1 MPRPSV
7 EVERRAQ
14 ILRATCQVIADGGL
28 RNLRISDVARLAGV
42 SGGTVHYYFDTKQD
56 LAQAAFEDC
65 YERSLERRR
74 WLLDSRGD
82 ALTRLR
88 QIVDSYVPG
97 SPETIEAWKVWVELW
112 AESPRSPRLRE
123 LNDRL
128 YGDWR
133 RIVADVVRDGQSR
146 GQLADGDPFVL
157 ANMLVGMIDGLAVQ
171 VLAGSQSMTAGRM
184 RATCLAFVDTV
195 LARGSAEVSG
205 H

>member
-74 WLLDSRGD
+74 WLLDPRADS
-82 ALTRLR
+82 LTRLR

-97 SPETIEAWKVWVELW
+97 SPETVEAWKVWVELW

-133 RIVADVVRDGQSR
+133 RIVADIVRDGQSR
-146 GQLADGDPFVL
+146 GQLAAGDPFLL

-195 LARGSAEVSG
+195 LTRTPVR
-205 H
+205 

>member
-7 EVERRAQ
+7 EAERRVQ
-14 ILRATCQVIADGGL
+14 ILHATCQVIAAGGL

-74 WLLDSRGD
+74 WLLDSRAD
-82 ALTRLR
+82 SLTRLR
-88 QIVDSYVPG
+88 QIVDSYVP
-97 SPETIEAWKVWVELW
+97 STPETIEAWKVWVELW

-123 LNDRL
+123 LNERL

-133 RIVADVVRDGQSR
+133 RIVADIVRDGQSR
-146 GQLADGDPFVL
+146 GQLAAGDPFVL

-171 VLAGSQSMTAGRM
+171 VLAGSHTLTAGRM
-184 RATCLAFVDTV
+184 RRTCLAFVDTV
-195 LARGSAEVSG
+195 LARTPQLRRT
-205 H
+205 

>member
-7 EVERRAQ
+7 EAERRAQ
-14 ILRATCQVIADGGL
+14 ILHATCQVIAEGGL

-74 WLLDSRGD
+74 WLLDSRAD
-82 ALTRLR
+82 SLTRLR
-88 QIVDSYVPG
+88 QIVDSYVP
-97 SPETIEAWKVWVELW
+97 STPETIEAWKVWVELW

-123 LNDRL
+123 LNERL

-133 RIVADVVRDGQSR
+133 RIVADIVRDGQSR
-146 GQLADGDPFVL
+146 GQLAAGDPFVL

-171 VLAGSQSMTAGRM
+171 VLAGSHTLTAGRM
-184 RATCLAFVDTV
+184 RLTCLAFVDTV
-195 LARGSAEVSG
+195 LARSPQLRRT
-205 H
+205 

>member
-7 EVERRAQ
+7 EAERRAQ
-14 ILRATCQVIADGGL
+14 ILRATCQVIAESGL

-74 WLLDSRGD
+74 WLLDSRAD
-82 ALTRLR
+82 SLTRLR

-97 SPETIEAWKVWVELW
+97 TPETIEAWKVWVELW

-123 LNDRL
+123 LNERL

-133 RIVADVVRDGQSR
+133 RIVADIVRDGQSR
-146 GQLADGDPFVL
+146 GQIAAGDPFVL

-171 VLAGSQSMTAGRM
+171 VLAGSHTLTAGRM
-184 RATCLAFVDTV
+184 RATCLAFVDNV
-195 LARGSAEVSG
+195 LASTANVVE
-205 H
+205 

>member
-7 EVERRAQ
+7 EAERRAQ
-14 ILRATCQVIADGGL
+14 LLRATCQVIADGGL

-74 WLLDSRGD
+74 WLLDSRAD

-97 SPETIEAWKVWVELW
+97 SPETIEAWKVWIELW

-123 LNDRL
+123 LNERL

-133 RIVADVVRDGQSR
+133 RIVADIVRDGQSR

-195 LARGSAEVSG
+195 LASVTVR
-205 H
+205 